1 MRKAAKTARDLA
13 TQARSKADESAAQLT
28 QLQSQLSQVNATIA
42 QLEAQSATLQR
53 QTEQLRGGRQQIRDG
68 LKQIAAGEEQMD
80 TGERQLKDAQDQLD
94 AKRKDA
100 DSQFAKQQQRVDDIA
115 AARWYVQTRSSIGG
129 FSSLK
134 SDISSIESIGYAFPV
149 VFLIVAVLMSL
160 TAMTRMVEEER
171 GLIGTYTGLGY
182 GNAAIAMRYVLF
194 AALACLIGGGLGL
207 MVGFL
212 GIPSFLLLVIEGLY
226 TVPGIQLEY
235 DWLYGSAGIALFV
248 VGVVVATVVA
258 CAGALRQSPAQLMLS
273 LIHI

>member
-1 MRKAAKTARDLA
+1 
-13 TQARSKADESAAQLT
+13 
-28 QLQSQLSQVNATIA
+28 
-42 QLEAQSATLQR
+42 
-53 QTEQLRGGRQQIRDG
+53 
-68 LKQIAAGEEQMD
+68 
-80 TGERQLKDAQDQLD
+80 
-94 AKRKDA
+94 
-100 DSQFAKQQQRVDDIA
+100 
-115 AARWYVQTRSSIGG
+115 
-129 FSSLK
+129 
-134 SDISSIESIGYAFPV
+134 
-149 VFLIVAVLMSL
+149 MSL

-258 CAGALRQSPAQLMLS
+258 CAGALRQSPAQLMQPKAPKAGARILLERIRRCGGGS
-273 LIHI
+273 ASSTRSPRATYSASKAAC